1 MRKEWEMK
9 RETETE
15 TGRIVGQSFH
25 REYHLFMLLCL
36 PAAREREKRVLVTWE
51 YDLQICLYVALL
63 SCCRCGTVICSLLFE
78 GTIYRGYCKRGELNC
93 NIKISS
99 SQQQSSIIPVAMNWS
114 LIFINQTLIFK
125 VDAGRE
131 KQTQLTI
138 WVLGISPVMHQLK
151 WITSCP
157 PNLMAPT
164 FQLSSFICA
173 LETIKATKHRS
184 ISQKTITDVLRL
196 KGLFT

>member
-1 MRKEWEMK
+1 MHKSACLVACQIDKEEGKKQRMRKEWEMK

-93 NIKISS
+93 NTKIPS
-99 SQQQSSIIPVAMNWS
+99 SQQQSSVIPIVILWS
-114 LIFINQTLIFK
+114 VIFLIPNSVVGYYQ
-125 VDAGRE
+125 
-131 KQTQLTI
+131 
-138 WVLGISPVMHQLK
+138 WYLK
-151 WITSCP
+151 W
-157 PNLMAPT
+157 MQA
-164 FQLSSFICA
+164 
-173 LETIKATKHRS
+173 ERS
-184 ISQKTITDVLRL
+184 RLRSPSERWASVQ
-196 KGLFT
+196 